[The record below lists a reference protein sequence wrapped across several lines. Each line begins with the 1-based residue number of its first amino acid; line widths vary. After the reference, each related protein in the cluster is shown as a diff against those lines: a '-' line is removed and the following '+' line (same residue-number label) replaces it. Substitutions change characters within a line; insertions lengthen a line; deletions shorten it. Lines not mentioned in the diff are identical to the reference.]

1 MRARAS
7 AEAVVA
13 SLTGRVAAPSTLLL
27 GRYDTA
33 GRLRFVAWTAPLSA
47 RPGGRSAA
55 CCIRAARTI
64 PGRAVAS
71 WAGWGRR
78 EALDHRPVVL
88 DVVVEFAGDTAV
100 DEGRYRHPVRYL
112 RGTRRPQRP
121 AAASLRGLVVLS
133 GEVGDAAGWWLAA
146 DVGVGSVVVVPVEPV
161 GERCLSF
168 GV

>member
-1 MRARAS
+1 MTARR
-7 AEAVVA
+7 EV
-13 SLTGRVAAPSTLLL
+13 GGLL
-27 GRYDTA
+27 Y
-33 GRLRFVAWTAPLSA
+33 
-47 RPGGRSAA
+47 PGGAEHPWQHR
-55 CCIRAARTI
+55 RFL
-64 PGRAVAS
+64 
-71 WAGWGRR
+71 AGWGRR

-100 DEGRYRHPVRYL
+100 DEHRYRHPVRYL
-112 RGTRRPQRP
+112 RGTRRPQRS

-146 DVGVGSVVVVPVEPV
+146 DAGVGSVVVVPVEPV